1 MRANSQIVEGSR
13 TFADDLPAKPLVLA
27 AMLFSLCS
35 LCTCLQAQ
43 SEPSQTNT
51 QQTTEQRVEHLTDA
65 MAQAQGQIVAYQNEL
80 TGLRHE
86 LAALK
91 LQMAAEKAIS
101 SSVAAPP
108 DGSTATT
115 VSEPH
120 ATLDE
125 IRERQAI
132 EESQIATHDVTK
144 VETE

>member
-13 TFADDLPAKPLVLA
+13 TFADNLPAKLLVLA
-27 AMLFSLCS
+27 AMLLSLCS
-35 LCTCLQAQ
+35 LYPRLQSQ
-43 SEPSQTNT
+43 SEPGQTNT
-51 QQTTEQRVEHLTDA
+51 RQTTEQKVEQLTAA
-65 MAQAQGQIVAYQNEL
+65 MVQAQEQIAAYQNQL
-80 TGLRHE
+80 IDLRQE

-91 LQMAAEKAIS
+91 LQMAADKAIS
-101 SSVAAPP
+101 SPVAAPP
-108 DGSTATT
+108 GGNTETT
-115 VSEPH
+115 VSEPP